1 VGELDRGPN
10 VERARVYRALATLFR
25 FPSEELRAD
34 LRERQLPELRSAL
47 GRLEAD
53 ESLLETVAQLA
64 SRIAEVDARELEQS
78 YERTFEAS
86 GGLRCSPHE
95 TVHAVEKPVE
105 SMLRTFEL
113 ADIAGFYRAFGVEVS
128 PGTERVDHIVA
139 ELEFMHLLA
148 VKESIAEREGTAE
161 QVEICRDAARA
172 FLADHLSRWAG
183 RFAERLEESG
193 TDRFYAGAGCLFD
206 RFVALDTARLRA

>member
-1 VGELDRGPN
+1 MELDRSPN
-10 VERARVYRALATLFR
+10 VERARVYGALAALFR
-25 FPSEELRAD
+25 FPSEGLVDD
-34 LRERQLPELRSAL
+34 LQERKLPELRDAL
-47 GRLEAD
+47 GGVKAD
-53 ESLLETVAQLA
+53 GSLLDAATQLGK
-64 SRIAEVDARELEQS
+64 RIAEVDVRELERS

-105 SMLRTFEL
+105 SMLRTFQL

-148 VKESIAEREGTAE
+148 VKEAVAETDGSTE

-172 FLADHLSRWAG
+172 FLNDHLTRWVG
-183 RFAERLEESG
+183 RFAVRLEESG
-193 TDRFYAGAGCLFD
+193 VDPLYATAACLLD
-206 RFVALDTARLRA
+206 RFVALDAAQLGA